1 MISIND
7 ITKIDERRKQ
17 IKKEIYTR
25 VYEQFSRKIKQS
37 VELGHKQIFLT
48 VPIVVIGYPTFDRGA
63 AARYIVRQL
72 KLGGFDVRLVG
83 EYDMYVSWII
93 PKRTKQR
100 PKNLTSLS
108 SQTSWTSRRW
118 RISTGEVRRKVAIK
132 NTLNDKWTTS
142 I

>member
-7 ITKIDERRKQ
+7 ITKIDEKRKQ

-83 EYDMYVSWII
+83 DYDMYVSWII
-93 PKRTKQR
+93 PKKIKQKSEE
-100 PKNLTSLS
+100 PNETEFPDLMNLKKMANKY
-108 SQTSWTSRRW
+108 RR
-118 RISTGEVRRKVAIK
+118 GA
-132 NTLNDKWTTS
+132 
-142 I
+142 